1 MIICYAA
8 PTVTIARKMVRIFLN
23 YLVTLLQIIIFINK
37 LMKQS
42 DKDSETGEWKKDKT
56 HIHTHKHSTGVCC
69 SFFRYVLAQNI
80 GWNRALEWLQANQI
94 G

>member
-56 HIHTHKHSTGVCC
+56 HIHTHTNIARACAAL
-69 SFFRYVLAQNI
+69 SFGMCWRKILA
-80 GWNRALEWLQANQI
+80 GTEH
-94 G
+94 